1 MIGNIIFNIF
11 THFCNSIR
19 SNTLDL
25 NWQYSYWSELF
36 IMFKTWPLESVKFV
50 LISCKCYWGCSIFFW
65 WLHQW
70 YWNIALSL
78 GAVILGPLLLYQQR
92 IHVRTTEPFTR
103 ASCLVVNCKTQEL
116 QCQWWWWWWW
126 WWIVFVVWLTNQRRL
141 ALFSAGTIVRDPQN
155 PESLTRLEQYLNLHR
170 TWLQALLN
178 EVVLITTVV
187 ITTTPRDRKHLFNT
201 KYIAELEKQE
211 QITNSKQKMKEKTD
225 QKTCTRNLHNK
236 PGDIALSRQIK
247 KNKNARLYYLVPYVK
262 FWSMWQ
268 SIFLCYN

>member
-36 IMFKTWPLESVKFV
+36 MMFETWPLESVKFV

-92 IHVRTTEPFTR
+92 IHVRTMESFTR

-116 QCQWWWWWWW
+116 QCQWWWWWWTCFCGMVDQPKAFSFIFSRDHYQTSSKS
-126 WWIVFVVWLTNQRRL
+126 WISDTSRAVFEPAQNLTSG
-141 ALFSAGTIVRDPQN
+141 FVEWSSADNHSGDNHYTTGPQAFVQYKVHSWTRKTKTN
-155 PESLTRLEQYLNLHR
+155 YQFQTKNEGKDRSKNMHQKPTQQAWGYSSLPTN
-170 TWLQALLN
+170 
-178 EVVLITTVV
+178 
-187 ITTTPRDRKHLFNT
+187 K
-201 KYIAELEKQE
+201 EKQ
-211 QITNSKQKMKEKTD
+211 KRKT
-225 QKTCTRNLHNK
+225 
-236 PGDIALSRQIK
+236 ILSRAI
-247 KNKNARLYYLVPYVK
+247 
-262 FWSMWQ
+262 
-268 SIFLCYN
+268 C